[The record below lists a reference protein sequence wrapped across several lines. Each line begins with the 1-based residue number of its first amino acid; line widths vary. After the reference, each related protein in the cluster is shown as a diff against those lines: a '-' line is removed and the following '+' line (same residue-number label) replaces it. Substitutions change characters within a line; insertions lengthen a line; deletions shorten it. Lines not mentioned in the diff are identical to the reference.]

1 MDRIRRMGVATPG
14 VYLVDQTE
22 RKIYMEYLGDESM
35 TVKEFLYG
43 LGTFDHPSKF
53 NSVT

>member
-1 MDRIRRMGVATPG
+1 MGVATPG
-14 VYLVDQTE
+14 VLLVDQGE

-43 LGTFDHPSKF
+43 LGTFKHPSK
-53 NSVT
+53 